1 MSSKIKILF
10 PIDFSD
16 VAVAAFPTA
25 LMVAKTYEADIYM
38 QVTLEPPSGPLKMF
52 NSFDE
57 EGARKEAG
65 AMLDRFISA
74 HGDPAVH
81 CHKLIKIGKP
91 YKTIVGAAS
100 ELNVNAI
107 VMGTHGAHGAKE
119 IFVGSNAS
127 RVISTAPCPVITLQ
141 KATKVPGFRKILLP
155 LDLTKETGEKL
166 QLGIEFAKNFGA
178 SLVILSVLET
188 KDEDAKKRLQRR
200 MKDAEAHIRKEG
212 VEVDSTMLHTKG
224 NIADVVVQYADE
236 ISADLVVV
244 MTQQELDF
252 KHTFLGANAS
262 HVVNH
267 SSVPVLSIKPK
278 KEYRDRAF
286 SGSHFG

>member
-1 MSSKIKILF
+1 M
-10 PIDFSD
+10 
-16 VAVAAFPTA
+16 
-25 LMVAKTYEADIYM
+25 MVAKTYDADLYL
-38 QVTLEPPSGPLKMF
+38 QVTLEAPTGPLKMF
-52 NSFDE
+52 TSFDE
-57 EGARKEAG
+57 EGARKEAN
-65 AMLDRFISA
+65 AMLDRFISS
-74 HGDPAVH
+74 HGDPAVT
-81 CHKLIKIGKP
+81 CHKLIKVGKP
-91 YKTIVGAAS
+91 YKTIVDAAS

-127 RVISTAPCPVITLQ
+127 RVISTAPCPVITMQ
-141 KATKVPGFRKILLP
+141 KAAKVPGFRKILLP

-236 ISADLVVV
+236 ISADLIVV

-252 KHTFLGANAS
+252 KHTFLGASAS

-267 SSVPVLSIKPK
+267 ALAPVLSIKPK
-278 KEYRDRAF
+278 KEYRDRSF